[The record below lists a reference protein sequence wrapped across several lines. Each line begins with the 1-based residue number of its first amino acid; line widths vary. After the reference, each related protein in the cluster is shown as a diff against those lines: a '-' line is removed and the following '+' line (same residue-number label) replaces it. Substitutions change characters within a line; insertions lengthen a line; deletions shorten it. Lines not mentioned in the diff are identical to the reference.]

1 MTRDGTLELWG
12 GVECTVNRV
21 GERYFDQVRKS
32 GHHDRPE
39 DIARLAA
46 IGFRAVRYPVLW
58 ERVAPEG
65 PSTADWAWTDE
76 RLALL
81 RGAGIRPVATLL
93 HHGSGPRS
101 THLLDPAFPES
112 FAAYAAAV
120 ATRYPWLQD
129 YTPVNEPLTT
139 ARFSALYGHWYP
151 HHRDDRSFVRAFL
164 HELRATVLGMAR
176 IREINPCARLI
187 QTEDA
192 GRTYSSPRLVA
203 QADFENHRR
212 WLTADVL
219 AGRVSESHPLWN
231 WLVQCGASST
241 ELYWFLDHPCA
252 PDVVGLNYY
261 LTSDRYL
268 DERLE
273 PYPASSL
280 GGNGCDRYADVEA
293 VRVSDYEG
301 PAYGRILED
310 AWTRYG
316 LPIALTEVHAGCTRE
331 DQLRWFVSAW
341 QAASAARRRGVDVRA
356 VTMWSLFGSFDWNS
370 LVARD
375 DNVYEVGTFDVR
387 STPPRRTAL
396 GTLAQ
401 ALARG
406 TPLDLLASQPGWW
419 QRARRPTRFRT
430 AVADFEDAAAPHPIL
445 IVGGTG
451 TLGSAFTRA
460 CDVRG
465 LRAVSVGRT
474 QLDIT
479 SPGAIRRAL
488 VRWRPWAVIN
498 AAGYVRVDDAEATRD
513 LCWRVNADGALH
525 LAEGAAA
532 CQARYVTF
540 STDLVFDGLGETPYV
555 ESDSTRPINTYGA
568 SKRAAEERVAALAS
582 DALIVRTAAFFGSV
596 EHHGFLTR
604 ALREVSAGRELLA
617 ADDVVVSPTYVPHLV
632 DAVLDLLIDGAHGIW
647 HLANHGQVSWADFAV
662 LAARFA
668 SLDDSLVR
676 RVSIAELGLRARRP
690 AFSALDSERGRI
702 MPTLELGVTEYLA
715 SPVNVWGE
723 RRSRS
728 RMASGHR

>member
-1 MTRDGTLELWG
+1 MTRDGALELWG

-21 GERYFDQVRKS
+21 GETYFDQVRKS

-81 RGAGIRPVATLL
+81 RGAGVRPVATLL

-192 GRTYSSPRLVA
+192 GRTYSSRRLVA

-219 AGRVSESHPLWN
+219 AGRVSENHPLWN

-280 GGNGCDRYADVEA
+280 GGNGRDRYADVEA

-301 PAYGRILED
+301 PAYGRILEE

-479 SPGAIRRAL
+479 SPDAIRRAL

-498 AAGYVRVDDAEATRD
+498 AAGYVRVDDAEASRD
-513 LCWRVNADGALH
+513 LCWRVNTDGALH

-532 CQARYVTF
+532 CRARYVTF

-555 ESDSTRPINTYGA
+555 ESDSTRPINAYGA

-596 EHHGFLTR
+596 EHHGFLSR

-617 ADDVVVSPTYVPHLV
+617 ADDVVISPTYVPHLV
-632 DAVLDLLIDGAHGIW
+632 DAVLDLLIDGEHGIW
-647 HLANHGQVSWADFAV
+647 HLANHGQISWADFAA

-715 SPVNVWGE
+715 SPVNVWRE

-728 RMASGHR
+728 RVASGHR

>member
-1 MTRDGTLELWG
+1 MTKDGALELWG

-21 GERYFDQVRKS
+21 GEKYFDQVRKS

-46 IGFRAVRYPVLW
+46 IGLRAVRYPVLW
-58 ERVAPEG
+58 ERVAPDG
-65 PSTADWAWTDE
+65 LSTADWTWTDE

-81 RGAGIRPVATLL
+81 RGAGILPVATLL
-93 HHGSGPRS
+93 HHGSGPRN

-151 HHRDDRSFVRAFL
+151 HHRDDRSFVRALL
-164 HELRATVLGMAR
+164 HQLRATVLGMAR

-203 QADFENHRR
+203 QAEFENHRR
-212 WLTADVL
+212 WLTIDVL
-219 AGRVSESHPLWN
+219 AGRVAEHHPLWN
-231 WLVQCGASST
+231 WLVQCGASPT
-241 ELYWFLDHPCA
+241 ELHWFLDHPCA

-268 DERLE
+268 DERLA

-280 GGNGCDRYADVEA
+280 GGNGRDCYADVEA

-301 PAYGRILED
+301 PAYGRILEE
-310 AWTRYG
+310 AWTRYA

-341 QAASAARRRGVDVRA
+341 QAASAARSRGVDVRA
-356 VTMWSLFGSFDWNS
+356 VTIWALLGSFDWNS
-370 LVARD
+370 LVTRD

-387 STPPRRTAL
+387 SAPPRRTAL

-401 ALARG
+401 ALATG
-406 TPLDLLASQPGWW
+406 TPPNPLASQPGWW
-419 QRARRPTRFRT
+419 QRAGRATESRIYGRGFCRRRRPPDSHRRGHGHARFR
-430 AVADFEDAAAPHPIL
+430 AHARL
-445 IVGGTG
+445 
-451 TLGSAFTRA
+451 
-460 CDVRG
+460 RG
-465 LRAVSVGRT
+465 PRIARRVGR
-474 QLDIT
+474 
-479 SPGAIRRAL
+479 SHAARYHEPGRDPAGAGSL
-488 VRWRPWAVIN
+488 APWAVIN
-498 AAGYVRVDDAEATRD
+498 AAGYVRVDDAEATPD
-513 LCWRVNADGALH
+513 LCWRVNTEGVLH
-525 LAEGAAA
+525 LAAGAAA

-540 STDLVFDGLGETPYV
+540 STDLVFDGLKKRPYV
-555 ESDSTRPINTYGA
+555 ETDATRPINMYGA
-568 SKRAAEERVAALAS
+568 SKRAAEERVATLVS
-582 DALIVRTAAFFGSV
+582 EALIVRTGAFFSPID
-596 EHHGFLTR
+596 HHGFLTH

-632 DAVLDLLIDGAHGIW
+632 EAVLDLLIDGERGIW
-647 HLANHGQVSWADFAV
+647 HLANDGQVSWADFAA
-662 LAARFA
+662 LAARIA
-668 SLDDSLVR
+668 NLDDSLVR
-676 RVSIAELGLRARRP
+676 RVPVTDLGLRACRP
-690 AFSALDSERGRI
+690 AFSALDSERGKV
-702 MPTLELGVTEYLA
+702 MPTLESGVTEYLA
-715 SPVNVWGE
+715 SPINVWRE

-728 RMASGHR
+728 RAASSRR